1 MTEYYYSTQ
10 PFLAW
15 CLNHHFYGAS
25 HYVWVANPFYPYR
38 AHNPKSSNPFLI
50 YQDLYQPWVDR
61 DDFDKFIQQARL
73 NLKKGVEGY
82 RNANP
87 GVLSRRRVTRLKRIC
102 DRVDIIFF
110 YPIVYR
116 IDTIDSTRRLAA
128 GSGLVGSRE
137 YKIPDLQE
145 REFNI
150 LFLDFTGDTDVDK
163 LKPGAPPISD
173 TDALRILERRC

>member
-1 MTEYYYSTQ
+1 
-10 PFLAW
+10 
-15 CLNHHFYGAS
+15 
-25 HYVWVANPFYPYR
+25 
-38 AHNPKSSNPFLI
+38 
-50 YQDLYQPWVDR
+50 LYQPWEDR

-87 GVLSRRRVTRLKRIC
+87 GVLSRRRVSRLKRVC
-102 DRVDIIFF
+102 ESVDIIFF

-116 IDTIDSTRRLAA
+116 VDIGTIDSTRRLTA

-145 REFNI
+145 SEFKI
-150 LFLDFTGDTDVDK
+150 LFLDFAGDTDFDK
-163 LKPGAPPISD
+163 LKPKPGDPTGSPTIPP
-173 TDALRILERRC
+173 TDVLRTLERRC